1 MADLIGRHPANLMYD
16 PEDPNLEPAR
26 LKSNINESI
35 EIDISGMSANQQSKM
50 APVRFRTNH
59 CQDENLEVSTW
70 VNQPRY

>member
-1 MADLIGRHPANLMYD
+1 
-16 PEDPNLEPAR
+16 
-26 LKSNINESI
+26 
-35 EIDISGMSANQQSKM
+35 MSANQQSKM